1 MSKEGKDLFSAIE
14 GMIDF
19 GHFIPSSVIHQALG
33 IAFPDVASKKEFD
46 SLALMEMSA
55 VDYVRNILLGRGMY
69 IRGVHGGYRILSISE
84 NMEQVDQYMKSADRK
99 LRRGIKLLK
108 NSPKKPGE
116 YPDQQEALAEMK
128 RENISAYRNKIQI
141 TSGA

>member
-1 MSKEGKDLFSAIE
+1 MSKEGKDLFSSIE

-19 GHFIPSSVIHQALG
+19 GEFIPSNVVHSAIG
-33 IAFPDVASKKEFD
+33 ITYPEVASKKEYD
-46 SLALMEMSA
+46 ALALLEMSA
-55 VDYVRNILLGRGMY
+55 VDYVRNILLNRGMY
-69 IRGVHGGYRILSISE
+69 IRGVSGGYRILSVSE

-116 YPDQQEALAEMK
+116 YPDQQEARAEMK
-128 RENISAYRNKIQI
+128 RESISDYRKKIQI